1 MQTRTH
7 ARIDTEYSADAVE
20 FCPAAGH
27 LDLVAVGTYQV
38 VKDGALWVPAAT
50 ASDPSPPE
58 GSGGGDDSGTEPEA
72 PDNSQQATRLG
83 RLLLYSV
90 GAREPETGAR
100 AVTERCRV
108 DCPAVLD
115 MKWLPPGALQTT
127 TVVPHLAVVDA
138 LGSTTL
144 LTVVD
149 NGLGVTT
156 AATVSNNKP
165 GVLSLSLDWGPA
177 LQCVVGESDGT
188 CALVELSESGSLRR
202 VMEWEAHGF
211 EAWIAAW
218 DRWDRQKVWTGGD
231 DAILRSW
238 DLRED
243 GAVASI
249 TSRKHDAGVCSIQS
263 HPFKEHILATGSYD
277 ERILIWDT
285 RKMRAPLV
293 EHAAGGGVWRLKWH
307 PSDPTRL
314 LAACMHGGFSVLNV
328 DTDAAVISPLV
339 EYSEHASLAYGA
351 DWSREPV
358 GRTESSIETLA
369 TCSFYDHA
377 FHVWDGHF

>member
-1 MQTRTH
+1 MTTRTH

-38 VKDGALWVPAAT
+38 VKDGALWVPTAT
-50 ASDPSPPE
+50 AFDPPPPVAGNG
-58 GSGGGDDSGTEPEA
+58 GSSVPEPDA
-72 PDNSQQATRLG
+72 PDTSQQATRLG

-90 GAREPETGAR
+90 GARDPETRAR
-100 AVTERCRV
+100 TVTERCRV

-115 MKWLPPGALQTT
+115 MKWMPTGALQTAT
-127 TVVPHLAVVDA
+127 SAPHLAVVDA
-138 LGSTTL
+138 LGFTTL
-144 LTVVD
+144 HTVVD
-149 NGLGVTT
+149 NGHGVST
-156 AATVSNNKP
+156 AATVSNDKH

-177 LQCVVGESDGT
+177 LQCIVSESDGT
-188 CALVELSESGSLRR
+188 CAVVELGESGSLRR

-218 DRWDRQKVWTGGD
+218 DRWDKQKVWTGGD

-238 DLRED
+238 DLREG
-243 GAVASI
+243 GAMASI

-263 HPFKEHILATGSYD
+263 HPFKEHVLATGSYD

-328 DTDAAVISPLV
+328 DTAVSPLV

-351 DWSREPV
+351 DWSREQV
-358 GRTESSIETLA
+358 KRTESSIETLA

-377 FHVWDGHF
+377 FHVWDAHF